1 MHWIRVTRPRYEQSR
16 RYDGQVGEVV
26 GAWGP
31 ENSAHGRRGY
41 LVEFPDREIV
51 GVTEDEI
58 EAVDEPPEHWAAG
71 WPGRL
76 RPTGE
81 RREAA

>member
-16 RYDGQVGEVV
+16 RYYGQVGEVV

-31 ENSAHGRRGY
+31 ENSADGRRGY
-41 LVEFPDREIV
+41 LVEFTDGEIV

-58 EAVDEPPEHWAAG
+58 APVEGPEPTDVRG
-71 WPGRL
+71 GRHP
-76 RPTGE
+76 R
-81 RREAA
+81 

>member
-1 MHWIRVTRPRYEQSR
+1 MISPQREWEHGRGAAAMHWIRVTRPRYEQSR

-31 ENSAHGRRGY
+31 ENSADGRQGY
-41 LVEFPDREIV
+41 LVEFADGEIV

-58 EAVDEPPEHWAAG
+58 SAVEGPEEPG
-71 WPGRL
+71 
-76 RPTGE
+76 
-81 RREAA
+81 